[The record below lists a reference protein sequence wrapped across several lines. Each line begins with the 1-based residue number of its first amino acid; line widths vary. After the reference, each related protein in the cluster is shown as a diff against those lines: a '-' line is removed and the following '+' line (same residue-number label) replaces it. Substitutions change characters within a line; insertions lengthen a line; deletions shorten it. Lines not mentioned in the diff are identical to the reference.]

1 MLCLKVD
8 QLGVF
13 LDLKL
18 VRRPWGVVE
27 TMIMMTG
34 ALRYSA
40 NPGAGGEWDVV
51 DQDRNDETVARCS
64 DAHGAKLIAAL
75 MNGDV
80 SQLAS
85 ARSIMKSVGTFAYLR
100 TRKPPRRP
108 ISS

>member
-1 MLCLKVD
+1 
-8 QLGVF
+8 
-13 LDLKL
+13 
-18 VRRPWGVVE
+18 VVE

-85 ARSIMKSVGTFAYLR
+85 ASPEALALCHVAIGRALRVRMSYGRPAVAGEAFAQF
-100 TRKPPRRP
+100 
-108 ISS
+108 